1 MKFFKDNPQKGGVQE
16 MLIISLPMVL
26 SMSFDTFLVFINRMF
41 LSKLG
46 SDYMNAA
53 LTGGLMEMVTI
64 TFFNGVISYSTA
76 MVAQNLGALKTSR
89 CSLVIVQA
97 IIIAVCSYPLALA
110 LMPLAHLFMNSF
122 SISAEQ
128 SFLQIKYF
136 DILLYGSIITMLR
149 HAFACFFIGLGKT
162 RIVMRATLIGLVTT
176 LFLSYCF
183 TFGKFGFP
191 ALDIHGAPLAIIAG
205 NFAAFCTLFLKF
217 FSKEFKEKFS
227 TNKCWRFSKRISST
241 LIKKG
246 LPSGAEIFLNM
257 LAFQAMILVFDSQ
270 GRIAA
275 TATSIMFSW
284 DMVAYVPLI
293 GLEIGATSIV
303 GKYIGARDFAS
314 ANRSIYSG
322 MKIGAIYSGII
333 ISLFVGMPGILANIF
348 APHTPGPEWEEACTL
363 AISMIRLAA
372 VYVSVAIFIVI
383 YAGALRGAG
392 DTLAVMFITSGQHW
406 ILVAIVWLFFSVLKM
421 DVMATWGITVFTYTI
436 FPLFLYLRWRG
447 GKWRAAWSSTSRPAT
462 QAI

>member
-1 MKFFKDNPQKGGVQE
+1 

-76 MVAQNLGALKTSR
+76 MVAQNLGAQKTSR
-89 CSLVIVQA
+89 CSLVLVQA
-97 IIIAVCSYPLALA
+97 IVIAICSYPLALA
-110 LMPLAHLFMNSF
+110 LMPPAHLFLNF
-122 SISAEQ
+122 FDVSAKQ
-128 SFLQIKYF
+128 SVLQIQYF

-149 HAFACFFIGLGKT
+149 HAFACFFIGLGRT
-162 RIVMRATLIGLVTT
+162 RIVMTATLAGVVVT

-191 ALDIHGAPLAIIAG
+191 ELDIIGAPLAIISG
-205 NFAAFCTLFLKF
+205 NFIAFCILFLKF
-217 FSKEFKEKFS
+217 FSKEYREIFA
-227 TNKCWRFSKRISST
+227 TNKCWRFSKRILST

-257 LAFQAMILVFDSQ
+257 LAFQALILIFDSQ
-270 GRIAA
+270 SLVAA
-275 TATSIMFSW
+275 TATSITFSW
-284 DMVAYVPLI
+284 DMVSYVPLI

-314 ANRSIYSG
+314 ANRSV
-322 MKIGAIYSGII
+322 YSGIKIGMIYSSFI
-333 ISLFVGMPGILANIF
+333 ILLFVGIPGILTDIF
-348 APHTPGPEWEEACTL
+348 APHSPPPEWSEIHSL
-363 AISMIRLAA
+363 AVSMIRIAA
-372 VYVSVAIFIVI
+372 IYVTVETLVVV

-392 DTLAVMFITSGQHW
+392 DTLAVMFITSGLHW
-406 ILVAIVWLFFSVLKM
+406 LLTIVAWLFFNVFHFE
-421 DVMATWGITVFTYTI
+421 VMETWGMTVLIFMI
-436 FPLFLYLRWRG
+436 FPIFLYLRWKG
-447 GKWRAAWSSTSRPAT
+447 GKWRKMWERDKFDYMPK
-462 QAI
+462 

>member
-1 MKFFKDNPQKGGVQE
+1 
-16 MLIISLPMVL
+16 MLMISMPMVL

-64 TFFNGVISYSTA
+64 TFFNGVISYTTA
-76 MVAQNLGALKTSR
+76 MVAQNLGAQKTSR
-89 CSLVIVQA
+89 CSLVLAQA
-97 IIIAVCSYPLALA
+97 TIIAICSYPLALA
-110 LMPLAHLFMNSF
+110 LMPAAHMFMSSF
-122 SISAEQ
+122 SVSAGQ
-128 SFLQIKYF
+128 RILQIQYF
-136 DILLYGSIITMLR
+136 DILLYGSIITMFR
-149 HAFACFFIGLGKT
+149 HAFACYFIGLGRT
-162 RIVMRATLIGLVTT
+162 RTVMTATLAGLVTT
-176 LFLSYCF
+176 LLLSYCF

-191 ALDIHGAPLAIIAG
+191 RLDISGAPLAIISG
-205 NFAAFCTLFLKF
+205 NFAALCVLLSKF
-217 FSKEFKEKFS
+217 FSKEYREKYS

-246 LPSGAEIFLNM
+246 LPSGTEIFLNM
-257 LAFQAMILVFDSQ
+257 LAFQAMILTFDSQ
-270 GRIAA
+270 GLVAA

-322 MKIGAIYSGII
+322 IKVGVIYSGII
-333 ISLFVGMPGILANIF
+333 IVLFVGIPSVLANVF
-348 APHTPGPEWEEACTL
+348 SPHSPGPEWEQSRNL
-363 AISMIRLAA
+363 AVSMIRLAA
-372 VYVSVAIFIVI
+372 IYVSVASFIVV

-392 DTLAVMFITSGQHW
+392 DTLAAMFITSGQHW
-406 ILVAIVWLFFSVLKM
+406 ILVIVIWLFFNVFKM
-421 DVMATWGITVFTYTI
+421 EVMATWCITVLLYTI
-436 FPLFLYLRWRG
+436 FPLFLYLRWKG
-447 GKWRAAWSSTSRPAT
+447 GKWRAIWNSTSRPT
-462 QAI
+462 VRET